1 MLAAKSFA
9 ACSEDEAMSRVGKN
23 PVSVP
28 SGVTVSLA
36 AGLLKAKGK
45 LGELSVRLTDAVDVK
60 VEDNKVVVKQLGGS
74 KQARMMWGTT
84 RNLVRN
90 ALAGVSQGYSKSLDI
105 SGVGYR
111 AAVQGKMLS
120 LQLGYSHDVNFAIPS
135 DIQIK
140 CEKPTSILITGPDK
154 QRVGQVAAEIRSY
167 RPPEPYKGKG
177 VMYLGE
183 KILRKEGTKK

>member
-1 MLAAKSFA
+1 
-9 ACSEDEAMSRVGKN
+9 MSRVGKN

-28 SGVTVSLA
+28 SGVTVSMA

-45 LGELSVRLTDAVDVK
+45 LGELAVRVTGDVE
-60 VEDNKVVVKQLGGS
+60 VEVKDNKVWVKQLGES

-90 ALAGVSQGYSKSLDI
+90 MLTGVSQGYSKSLDI

-111 AAVQGKMLS
+111 AAVQGKTLM
-120 LQLGYSHDVNFAIPS
+120 LQLGYSHDVNYPIPS

-140 CEKPTSILITGPDK
+140 CEKPTSILIAGPDK
-154 QRVGQVAAEIRSY
+154 QRVGQVAAEIRGY
-167 RPPEPYKGKG
+167 RKPEPYKGKG

-183 KILRKEGTKK
+183 KIVRKEGKKK